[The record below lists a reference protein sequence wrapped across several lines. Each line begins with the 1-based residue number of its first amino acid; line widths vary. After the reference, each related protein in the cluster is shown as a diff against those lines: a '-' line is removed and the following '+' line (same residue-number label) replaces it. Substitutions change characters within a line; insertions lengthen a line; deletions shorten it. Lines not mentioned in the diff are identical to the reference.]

1 MERPCARMPFVAAV
15 RCVPFR
21 SLNRSGISGPIGKPG
36 SVTGSSQC
44 GERASHDR
52 PPPTERNVL
61 TYKVFRYARA
71 DRGCWSVRL
80 AASRRPDGSSP
91 ADADQLT
98 LPSWQFA
105 DGSGREFR
113 RGGVLRVP
121 GRSRRGLRL
130 RIALSNYL
138 AKRNPLVSAGV
149 GPPGAPTCT
158 SVCRKC

>member
-1 MERPCARMPFVAAV
+1 MRDSTDVYTSMSARRGTALSRMPFVAAV

-80 AASRRPDGSSP
+80 AASRRPD
-91 ADADQLT
+91 
-98 LPSWQFA
+98 
-105 DGSGREFR
+105 
-113 RGGVLRVP
+113 
-121 GRSRRGLRL
+121 
-130 RIALSNYL
+130 RIIAC
-138 AKRNPLVSAGV
+138 G
-149 GPPGAPTCT
+149 C
-158 SVCRKC
+158 